1 MFNKAFGSCLS
12 KTSIHSYLSNHK
24 LHSGSRFTGEQRQ
37 FLLDHSHLVKYK
49 DIAIAFNEKFGT
61 IKTASSMSAYFW
73 KHHLSNGVPSRIQ
86 KGQRIGVAHEYIKG
100 ERHPENEIKKGQR
113 IGIATEFKPGQMPHN
128 TDSVG
133 AEITRED
140 GYRYRKIAETKPSRF
155 GWKQVHHLIWEEV
168 NGQIPAGH
176 KLLFAD
182 GDRTHL
188 ELSNLILITDAQ
200 MAIMNKNHL
209 TGVDP
214 DLTKAGLLIATIM
227 STTSKKSKELNEGR

>member
-1 MFNKAFGSCLS
+1 
-12 KTSIHSYLSNHK
+12 
-24 LHSGSRFTGEQRQ
+24 
-37 FLLDHSHLVKYK
+37 
-49 DIAIAFNEKFGT
+49 
-61 IKTASSMSAYFW
+61 
-73 KHHLSNGVPSRIQ
+73 
-86 KGQRIGVAHEYIKG
+86 
-100 ERHPENEIKKGQR
+100 
-113 IGIATEFKPGQMPHN
+113 
-128 TDSVG
+128 
-133 AEITRED
+133 
-140 GYRYRKIAETKPSRF
+140 
-155 GWKQVHHLIWEEV
+155 LIWEEV